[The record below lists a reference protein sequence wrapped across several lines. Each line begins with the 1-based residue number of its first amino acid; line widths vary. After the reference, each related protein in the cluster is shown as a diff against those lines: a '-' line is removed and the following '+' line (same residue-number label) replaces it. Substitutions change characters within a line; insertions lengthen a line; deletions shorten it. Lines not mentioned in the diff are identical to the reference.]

1 MSREHYHNQQVVTVD
16 RQQGVQLMKKT
27 YNAPKLTNHG
37 SVETITQM
45 FGNTSQKDFL
55 FFSAGNN
62 AGIPPNTPIDI
73 NTDGSVDG
81 IVVPKT

>member
-1 MSREHYHNQQVVTVD
+1 
-16 RQQGVQLMKKT
+16 MKKT

-45 FGNTSQKDFL
+45 FGSKSQNDFL
-55 FFSAGNN
+55 FFSANNN
-62 AGIPPNTPIDI
+62 ANVPPNTPIDL

-81 IVVPKT
+81 IVVPKN